1 MGIPSGRLN
10 SAAAAAAATVLFAAA
25 AANASDARYM
35 NLRDLVSR
43 ADRIVRGTVV
53 DSKEG
58 TVHAG
63 GGALPIVTYRIRVG
77 ETLKGGVA
85 AGDTIE
91 VRLLG
96 KAKPVTSG
104 PLRRMTPLSSVLSS
118 RDLPQFVIGNDYL
131 FVLTRPSS
139 IGLSTTVGMGQG
151 RFRLRGEPGAE
162 LALNQANNV
171 GLFSG
176 IASAPQSAGPVS
188 YRELVKQIR
197 SLTR

>member
-10 SAAAAAAATVLFAAA
+10 FAAAAAAATVLFAAA
-25 AANASDARYM
+25 ADASDARYM

-53 DSKEG
+53 DSNEG

-63 GGALPIVTYRIRVG
+63 GGALPIVIYRVQVS

-96 KAKPVTSG
+96 KPKPVTSG
-104 PLRRMTPLSSVLSS
+104 PLQRMTPFSSVLSS
-118 RDLPQFVIGNDYL
+118 RDLPRFVVGNDYL

-151 RFRLRGEPGAE
+151 RFRLRGEPGSE
-162 LALNQANNV
+162 LALNQVNNV
-171 GLFSG
+171 GLFNG
-176 IASAPQSAGPVS
+176 IASAPQTAGPVS